1 MLWLLLIA
9 LLILVAVGALAFFAS
24 RRSLTTDA
32 DEHKE
37 IPSDCC
43 GAHEVCERDSLLSK
57 TNQIIYFDDEELDA
71 FSGKDAATY
80 TIEEQKQLEEVFLT
94 LRESDVAGWLRSLQL
109 RNIALPDEL
118 KEQALLIVRER
129 RHLL

>member
-57 TNQIIYFDDEELDA
+57 TNQIIYFDDDELDV

>member
-57 TNQIIYFDDEELDA
+57 TNQIIYFDDEELDVL
-71 FSGKDAATY
+71 SGKDAATY
-80 TIEEQKQLEEVFLT
+80 TIEEQKQLEEVYLT

>member
-9 LLILVAVGALAFFAS
+9 VAVLVVVGGVAYVVS
-24 RRSLTTDA
+24 RRSSDTEEERA
-32 DEHKE
+32 

-71 FSGKDAATY
+71 FVGKSSLDY
-80 TIEEQKQLEEVFLT
+80 TESEYRQIEEVFLT

-109 RNIALPDEL
+109 RNIELPEDL

>member
-37 IPSDCC
+37 ISSDCC

-57 TNQIIYFDDEELDA
+57 TNQIIYFDDEELDVL
-71 FSGKDAATY
+71 SGKDAATY

-94 LRESDVAGWLRSLQL
+94 LRESDVTGWLRSLQL

>member
-32 DEHKE
+32 DEHQE

-57 TNQIIYFDDEELDA
+57 TNQIIYFDDEELDVL
-71 FSGKDAATY
+71 SGKDAATY

>member
-9 LLILVAVGALAFFAS
+9 VTVLVAVGGVAYVVS
-24 RRSLTTDA
+24 RRSSDA
-32 DEHKE
+32 EEERE

-57 TNQIIYFDDEELDA
+57 TNQIVYFDDEELDA
-71 FSGKDAATY
+71 FAGKSWTDY
-80 TIEEQKQLEEVFLT
+80 TELEYRQIEEVFLT

-109 RNIALPDEL
+109 RNIELPEDL

>member
-57 TNQIIYFDDEELDA
+57 TNQIIYFDDEELDSL
-71 FSGKDAATY
+71 SGKDAATY
-80 TIEEQKQLEEVFLT
+80 TIEEEKQLEEVFLT

>member
-1 MLWLLLIA
+1 ML
-9 LLILVAVGALAFFAS
+9 
-24 RRSLTTDA
+24 
-32 DEHKE
+32 
-37 IPSDCC
+37 
-43 GAHEVCERDSLLSK
+43 
-57 TNQIIYFDDEELDA
+57 
-71 FSGKDAATY
+71 SGKDAATY

>member
-9 LLILVAVGALAFFAS
+9 LLILVAVGALAFFVS

-57 TNQIIYFDDEELDA
+57 TNQIIYFDDEELDTL
-71 FSGKDAATY
+71 SGKDAATY

-129 RHLL
+129 RHLI

>member
-24 RRSLTTDA
+24 RRSLKTDA

-57 TNQIIYFDDEELDA
+57 TNQIIYFDDEELDSL
-71 FSGKDAATY
+71 SGKDAATY

>member
-9 LLILVAVGALAFFAS
+9 LLILVAVGTLAFFVS

-57 TNQIIYFDDEELDA
+57 TNQIIYFDDEELDVL
-71 FSGKDAATY
+71 SGKDAATY
-80 TIEEQKQLEEVFLT
+80 TIEEQKQLAEVCLP
-94 LRESDVAGWLRSLQL
+94 LCVSGVPGWLRSFRLGD
-109 RNIALPDEL
+109 IALPGG
-118 KEQALLIVRER
+118 
-129 RHLL
+129 

>member
-9 LLILVAVGALAFFAS
+9 VTVLVAVGGVAYVVS
-24 RRSLTTDA
+24 HRSLDA
-32 DEHKE
+32 EEERE

-57 TNQIIYFDDEELDA
+57 TNQIVYFDDEELDA
-71 FSGKDAATY
+71 FAGKSLADY
-80 TIEEQKQLEEVFLT
+80 TESEYRQIEEVFLT

-109 RNIALPDEL
+109 RNIELPEDL

>member
-9 LLILVAVGALAFFAS
+9 LLILVAVGTLAFFVS

-57 TNQIIYFDDEELDA
+57 TNQIIYFDDEELDVL
-71 FSGKDAATY
+71 SGKDAATY
-80 TIEEQKQLEEVFLT
+80 TIEEQKQLEEVLLT
-94 LRESDVAGWLRSLQL
+94 LRSLQS